1 MIKNNIP
8 ISQML
13 AIFEWLKY
21 DNLVACLEYIYGD
34 IVSNIMFQTY
44 NGSMSDI
51 WKYYING
58 NTPKDM
64 ISKFKRNN
72 YTLEYNNFTKSIK
85 EKIK

>member
-1 MIKNNIP
+1 
-8 ISQML
+8 
-13 AIFEWLKY
+13 
-21 DNLVACLEYIYGD
+21 
-34 IVSNIMFQTY
+34 MFHAY

-51 WKYYING
+51 GKYYING

-72 YTLEYNNFTKSIK
+72 YALEYNNFTKSIK